1 VLGGLTIHL
10 PVANF
15 LLFIYAK
22 NYENWLE
29 VDKVIATISRI
40 AFWSILYISMI
51 ATNQRRKVHKISMV
65 KSHPPLSCL
74 INVASENKM
83 SIFYSVSFSVY
94 SINIFRVPRQLSL

>member
-29 VDKVIATISRI
+29 VDKVIATI
-40 AFWSILYISMI
+40 
-51 ATNQRRKVHKISMV
+51 
-65 KSHPPLSCL
+65 
-74 INVASENKM
+74 
-83 SIFYSVSFSVY
+83 
-94 SINIFRVPRQLSL
+94 